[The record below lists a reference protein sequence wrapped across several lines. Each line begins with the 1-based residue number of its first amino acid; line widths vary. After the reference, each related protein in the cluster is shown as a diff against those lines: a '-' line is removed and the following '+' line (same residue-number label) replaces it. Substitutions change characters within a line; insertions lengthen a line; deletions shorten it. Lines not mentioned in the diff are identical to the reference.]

1 MWSFTQPPNTLMGK
15 GRILGGALV
24 GRDELMEKAFG
35 VVRTGGISLS
45 PLMLGYS

>member
-1 MWSFTQPPNTLMGK
+1 MVIHSATKYIDGQ